1 MAPKKPNSP
10 GKSPRRS
17 TLGSPFKS
25 PTPGRLARER
35 AAKSPSLSPPRNNGG
50 SNPRRPRQA
59 SAPLPLRNNGGR
71 SPRRLR
77 QASAPARSSAARSP
91 GEKELSPL
99 PDYESPPVRAASS
112 PPITPRAQPAG
123 SRLAGLLENPDMV
136 TTPEDL
142 RQTSDTGSI
151 GLGIHNSDNGNSPRS
166 PLFNAINGVLNLFG
180 RGRRTSS
187 EDRQRTPPEDRARA
201 NRVYQAERDADNL
214 RWEIIQ
220 NAHGPDNLVADVA
233 MYLEDNPGEDGPRN
247 LLARIAQEHG
257 EAASTAEDRFTLRYL
272 EPIEY
277 NSTPRDGS
285 EPDTARLLAQM
296 LTEELDL
303 PGQSFATAFARWEEI
318 VDSVVPLPADAVLP
332 DDVYQPY
339 DYLHRP
345 LRADV
350 LDFLETFGLRML
362 IRSLERTHPA
372 RAEDY
377 LWMVRTI
384 NDAIPESYIRSGQE
398 GIAVPQQNN
407 EAISW
412 DVTAILQ
419 NMTPV
424 VALEATDR
432 VLPGSRFGWAEEEA
446 DVPAAKRLADS
457 QRLGLKVSLDIIRRL
472 NKEGTEGP
480 EWRFAFHVIHRHI
493 TTYGLRL
500 LAEHLLSREEA
511 EELRTGLETGRLD
524 TVERRSR
531 MNSEFVTSER
541 IAAWLTDVAVQ
552 QSRERRAQENGNGG
566 GGGGGDGDGGD
577 GPDGGNGDEGP
588 GFGGRGGGGD
598 DHPNDGNGDGAED
611 LGNDQGQDDECAGS
625 PCTVCGHR
633 HLAQRR
639 RIPDDN
645 DDIRAGGGNGPDEYD
660 PGDDHRD
667 RRRSPSPGQ
676 TPPRRGARQPQ
687 NRHRRLPSDE
697 SASVGDRPER
707 GGGRAGT
714 DGANLVGAQAELHRR
729 QEEYWTDNH
738 NRFMRMLQDSDE
750 RWEQERAIERQAA
763 VARLPGFEPNEVL
776 QRRIDQL
783 RAALRQARRRQAE
796 QTAKRCREEA
806 NREISR
812 LRSLRNEGDQPRL
825 SQLMLEEPRLE
836 QLVRDALTAGRDA
849 AGAEPHGLVLP
860 PLQGQAGPSTWN
872 RQPRPASRNGA
883 AQNNTRRAIDDD
895 DDELY
900 RLTPGVETRRPAQPR
915 VSNPRSPVRA
925 PPADGQDLLNDDGP
939 QPSDEENVNESIEP
953 NDQNDNGNNA
963 LQNTEPSDSNSPTQ
977 YAKSGS
983 PDQPSLS
990 RSPTQYAKS
999 RSPAQ
1004 AAATRS
1010 PTQNARSGSPDQ
1022 PSLSRSPTQYA
1033 KSRSPA
1039 LPAATRSPTQNA
1051 RSPRATPYDGS
1062 PPPSSAPAA
1071 ISQSPNGPAPSWSD
1085 LDFPDEGD
1093 DPSLIDYN
1101 EEDFLDDE
1109 DLNLL
1114 QEPQRGN
1121 GAPSSSASSSTFGDR
1136 TPTPPRPAVRR
1147 RSSSD
1152 DTPPPQM
1159 LVPVLPRGTIPEGTW
1174 VEPDSSEDSP
1184 AENTPAEGSPA
1195 EDSFS
1200 EDTSS
1205 EYGPATASSRGGKKT
1220 AAASKKG
1227 KSAAKPAAKKQTGGG
1242 KRAPKRPSPAP
1253 APAPTP
1259 EPPAAAPRRSRRIQA
1274 LDPVDDEGS
1283 PPSSPKRKRGG
1294 NGKDQDKGSK
1304 RAKK

>member
-35 AAKSPSLSPPRNNGG
+35 AAKSASLSPPRNNGG
-50 SNPRRPRQA
+50 SSPRRPRQI
-59 SAPLPLRNNGGR
+59 SAPLPPRNNGVG
-71 SPRRLR
+71 SPRRSR
-77 QASAPARSSAARSP
+77 QTSAPVRSSVPRSP
-91 GEKELSPL
+91 VEEELSPL

-142 RQTSDTGSI
+142 RQASDTGSI
-151 GLGIHNSDNGNSPRS
+151 GLGIRNNDNGNSPQS
-166 PLFNAINGVLNLFG
+166 PLFAAINGVLNLFG
-180 RGRRTSS
+180 RGRRTPS

-201 NRVYQAERDADNL
+201 NREYQAERDADNL
-214 RWEIIQ
+214 RWDIIR
-220 NAHGPDNLVADVA
+220 NAHGRDNLVDAVSI
-233 MYLEDNPGEDGPRN
+233 YLGDNPGENGPRN

-257 EAASTAEDRFTLRYL
+257 ESTSTAEDRFTLRYL
-272 EPIEY
+272 ELIEY

-285 EPDTARLLAQM
+285 EPDTAWLLAQM

-303 PGQSFATAFARWEEI
+303 PGQSFATAFARWQEI

-362 IRSLERTHPA
+362 IRSLESTHPA

-384 NDAIPESYIRSGQE
+384 NDDIPESYIRPGQE
-398 GIAVPQQNN
+398 GIAVPEQNN

-419 NMTPV
+419 SMTLV

-457 QRLGLKVSLDIIRRL
+457 QRLGSEVSLDIIRRL
-472 NKEGTEGP
+472 NEEGTEEP
-480 EWRFAFHVIHRHI
+480 EWRFAFHIIHRHI

-511 EELRTGLETGRLD
+511 EELRTGLKTGRLD
-524 TVERRSR
+524 TVEQRSR
-531 MNSEFVTSER
+531 MNSGFVQTER

-552 QSRERRAQENGNGG
+552 QSRERRTQENGNDGD
-566 GGGGGDGDGGD
+566 GGDGGGDGGD
-577 GPDGGNGDEGP
+577 GPDGGNG
-588 GFGGRGGGGD
+588 GGGADLGDGGGGGD
-598 DHPNDGNGDGAED
+598 ENPNDGNVDGAED
-611 LGNDQGQDDECAGS
+611 RGNDQDEDDECAGS

-633 HLAQRR
+633 HRAQRR
-639 RIPDDN
+639 RTPDN
-645 DDIRAGGGNGPDEYD
+645 NEDIRAGGGNGPDEYD

-676 TPPRRGARQPQ
+676 TPPPRGARQPQ

-707 GGGRAGT
+707 GGGRAGNG
-714 DGANLVGAQAELHRR
+714 GANLVGAQAELYRM
-729 QEEYWTDNH
+729 QEDYWTDNH
-738 NRFMRMLQDSDE
+738 AQFMRGLQESDE
-750 RWEQERAIERQAA
+750 RWERERAIERQAA
-763 VARLPGFEPNEVL
+763 VARLPSFEPNEVL

-783 RAALRQARRRQAE
+783 RAALEQARRRQAE
-796 QTAKRCREEA
+796 QTAERCRAEA
-806 NREISR
+806 DREILR
-812 LRSLRNEGDQPRL
+812 LRSLRNSGDQPRL
-825 SQLMLEEPRLE
+825 SQLMQEEPRLE
-836 QLVRDALTAGRDA
+836 QLVRDAVDA
-849 AGAEPHGLVLP
+849 RREAASLGPHGLLLRSP
-860 PLQGQAGPSTWN
+860 LRSPLQGQAGPSTWN
-872 RQPRPASRNGA
+872 RQPRPTSRNGA
-883 AQNNTRRAIDDD
+883 TQNNPRRAISEP

-900 RLTPGVETRRPAQPR
+900 ESTPVADRRPAQPR
-915 VSNPRSPVRA
+915 ASNPRSPVRA
-925 PPADGQDLLNDDGP
+925 PPADGQDLLNGDGP
-939 QPSDEENVNESIEP
+939 QPSDGENVIESIEP
-953 NDQNDNGNNA
+953 NDQNGNGNNA
-963 LQNTEPSDSNSPTQ
+963 PRNTEPSESNSPTQ

-983 PDQPSLS
+983 PDQPSLT

-1004 AAATRS
+1004 
-1010 PTQNARSGSPDQ
+1010 
-1022 PSLSRSPTQYA
+1022 
-1033 KSRSPA
+1033 
-1039 LPAATRSPTQNA
+1039 PAATGSPTEKA
-1051 RSPRATPYDGS
+1051 RSSLSSLSSPARDPTS
-1062 PPPSSAPAA
+1062 PPPPPA
-1071 ISQSPNGPAPSWSD
+1071 G
-1085 LDFPDEGD
+1085 
-1093 DPSLIDYN
+1093 
-1101 EEDFLDDE
+1101 
-1109 DLNLL
+1109 
-1114 QEPQRGN
+1114 
-1121 GAPSSSASSSTFGDR
+1121 
-1136 TPTPPRPAVRR
+1136 RR
-1147 RSSSD
+1147 RSSSN
-1152 DTPPPQM
+1152 DTPPLQM
-1159 LVPVLPRGTIPEGTW
+1159 LVPVIPRGTIPEGTY
-1174 VEPDSSEDSP
+1174 VASDPSEGSP
-1184 AENTPAEGSPA
+1184 TQGSPA
-1195 EDSFS
+1195 EDSDS
-1200 EDTSS
+1200 GDSSS
-1205 EYGPATASSRGGKKT
+1205 EYGPAAAPSRGVKKT

-1227 KSAAKPAAKKQTGGG
+1227 KAAAKPAAKKQADGG
-1242 KRAPKRPSPAP
+1242 KRAPKRPPPTPSAP
-1253 APAPTP
+1253 SPTP
-1259 EPPAAAPRRSRRIQA
+1259 ESPRRSRRVQA
-1274 LDPVDDEGS
+1274 LDPVDDESS
-1283 PPSSPKRKRGG
+1283 PPASPKRKRGG

-1304 RAKK
+1304 RRKK

>member
-1 MAPKKPNSP
+1 MAPKKPTSP

-35 AAKSPSLSPPRNNGG
+35 AAKSPSLLPPRNDGG

-59 SAPLPLRNNGGR
+59 SAPLPPRNNGVG

-77 QASAPARSSAARSP
+77 QTSAPARSSAPLSP
-91 GEKELSPL
+91 IEEEVSPL
-99 PDYESPPVRAASS
+99 PDYTPTVASS
-112 PPITPRAQPAG
+112 PPRTPRAQPAG
-123 SRLAGLLENPDMV
+123 SRLAAPEIPDMV
-136 TTPEDL
+136 TTPEEL
-142 RQTSDTGSI
+142 RQTSETGSI
-151 GLGIHNSDNGNSPRS
+151 GLGIRNNDNGNSPMS
-166 PLFNAINGVLNLFG
+166 PFFAAMNGVLNIFG
-180 RGRRTSS
+180 R
-187 EDRQRTPPEDRARA
+187 RQRTPPEDRERE
-201 NRVYQAERDADNL
+201 NREYQEERDADNL
-214 RWEIIQ
+214 RWDIIR
-220 NAHGPDNLVADVA
+220 NAHGGDNLVGAIA
-233 MYLEDNPGEDGPRN
+233 QYLEDNPGETGPKN

-257 EAASTAEDRFTLRYL
+257 ESASTAERRFTLRYL
-272 EPIEY
+272 EPYEY
-277 NSTPRDGS
+277 NLSPRDGS
-285 EPDTARLLAQM
+285 EDDTPQLLARM
-296 LTEELDL
+296 LMEELDL
-303 PGQSFATAFARWEEI
+303 PGQSFARAFSRWEEI
-318 VDSVVPLPADAVLP
+318 VDSAVPLPRDGVLP
-332 DDVYQPY
+332 KDIFRQWDP
-339 DYLHRP
+339 LHRP
-345 LRADV
+345 LQRNV
-350 LDFLETFGLRML
+350 SDFLETFGLRML
-362 IRSLERTHPA
+362 IRSLERTHPD

-384 NDAIPESYIRSGQE
+384 NDDIPESFIRPGQE
-398 GIAVPQQNN
+398 GIAVPKQSD
-407 EAISW
+407 EHISW

-424 VALEATDR
+424 VALEATDEL
-432 VLPGSRFGWAEEEA
+432 LPGSRYGWAQDEA
-446 DVPAAKRLADS
+446 RHQALQEIGDFH
-457 QRLGLKVSLDIIRRL
+457 RREPEIAL
-472 NKEGTEGP
+472 RVFDMANGP
-480 EWRFAFHVIHRHI
+480 HLLWRQAFHIIHRYI
-493 TTYGLRL
+493 GMRG
-500 LAEHLLSREEA
+500 SRSVATHYLTAEEA
-511 EELRTGLETGRLD
+511 EDLEMGRYD
-524 TVERRSR
+524 TAAERARL
-531 MNSEFVTSER
+531 NSQFDMSER
-541 IAAWLTDVAVQ
+541 IAAWLADAAVE
-552 QSRERRAQENGNGG
+552 QSRERRRRGDGDEGRGG
-566 GGGGGDGDGGD
+566 GGGGDGGD
-577 GPDGGNGDEGP
+577 GPDGGNGD
-588 GFGGRGGGGD
+588 GGGNLGGGNGGGAGN
-598 DHPNDGNGDGAED
+598 PNDGNGDGAED

-633 HLAQRR
+633 HCAQRR
-639 RIPDDN
+639 RTPDNN
-645 DDIRAGGGNGPDEYD
+645 DDIRTGGGNGPDEYD
-660 PGDDHRD
+660 PGDDRRD

-676 TPPRRGARQPQ
+676 TPPPRGAREPQ
-687 NRHRRLPSDE
+687 NSHRRLPSDE

-707 GGGRAGT
+707 GGGRAGN
-714 DGANLVGAQAELHRR
+714 DGANLVDAQAELHRMGV
-729 QEEYWTDNH
+729 QYWADNH
-738 NRFMRMLQDSDE
+738 NRFMRMLQDSDD

-806 NREISR
+806 DREISR

-849 AGAEPHGLVLP
+849 AGAEPHGLLLP

-895 DDELY
+895 DDDELY

-925 PPADGQDLLNDDGP
+925 PPAYGQDLLNDDGP
-939 QPSDEENVNESIEP
+939 QPSDEEKVIESIEP
-953 NDQNDNGNNA
+953 NGQNDNGNNA
-963 LQNTEPSDSNSPTQ
+963 LQNIEPSDSNSPTQ

-1004 AAATRS
+1004 
-1010 PTQNARSGSPDQ
+1010 
-1022 PSLSRSPTQYA
+1022 
-1033 KSRSPA
+1033 
-1039 LPAATRSPTQNA
+1039 PAATRSPTQNA
-1051 RSPRATPYDGS
+1051 RSPRATPRATPYDAS

-1071 ISQSPNGPAPSWSD
+1071 TSQSPNGTTPSWSD
-1085 LDFPDEGD
+1085 FDSLDEGD
-1093 DPSLIDYN
+1093 DPNLIDYN

-1114 QEPQRGN
+1114 QEPQRAN
-1121 GAPSSSASSSTFGDR
+1121 GAPSSSASSPTFGDR
-1136 TPTPPRPAVRR
+1136 TPPPPRPAVRR

-1152 DTPPPQM
+1152 DSPPPQM
-1159 LVPVLPRGTIPEGTW
+1159 LVPVIPRGTIPEGTY
-1174 VEPDSSEDSP
+1174 VASDPS
-1184 AENTPAEGSPA
+1184 EGSPA
-1195 EDSFS
+1195 EDSPAEDPPTEDSAS
-1200 EDTSS
+1200 EDSSS
-1205 EYGPATASSRGGKKT
+1205 EYGPAAAPSRGGKKT

-1227 KSAAKPAAKKQTGGG
+1227 KAAAKPAAKKKAGGG
-1242 KRAPKRPSPAP
+1242 KRAPKRPPPTPSAP
-1253 APAPTP
+1253 TPTP
-1259 EPPAAAPRRSRRIQA
+1259 EPPRRSRRIQA

-1294 NGKDQDKGSK
+1294 NGKDQDTGNK